1 MNDENWTLYRQE
13 ENKVMVCDNLSFA
26 DDKEVCDS
34 LDQNKLLRLK
44 FLEQYTD
51 QQARKIMEL
60 EHQVFLLTER
70 DGE

>member
-1 MNDENWTLYRQE
+1 MNDNDWTVIRRT
-13 ENKVMVCDNLSFA
+13 ENKVMVCDNISYT
-26 DDKEVCDS
+26 DKKEVCDS

-51 QQARKIMEL
+51 QQARTIMEL

-70 DGE
+70 EGE